1 MGENRPALASPEP
14 TAVRERCAVHTDRPS
29 VARCDSCGR
38 PACLSCAVPFRG
50 RILCQEC
57 ASRELGAPPPAEP
70 VVPRPSRRLDVI
82 VAAVLAVGVIGTV
95 APWHRAGPLT
105 GMLSAWRPGPQPW
118 PLLASIT
125 LVAALPAAGWLLLSA
140 SRARPATVAL
150 TLLAAISAAATAVAL
165 AAAPDYTSPTA
176 APFVVLATATL
187 AASLGVVRWRRVSG

>member
-1 MGENRPALASPEP
+1 MGSPEP
-14 TAVRERCAVHTDRPS
+14 TAVRERCTVHTDRPS

-70 VVPRPSRRLDVI
+70 ILPRPSRRLDVV
-82 VAAVLAVGVIGTV
+82 VAVVLAIGVVGTV

-118 PLLASIT
+118 PLLASLT
-125 LVAALPAAGWLLLSA
+125 LVAALPPVGVLLLSA
-140 SRARPATVAL
+140 SRARPATMAFTV
-150 TLLAAISAAATAVAL
+150 LAGVSAAAAGVAL

-176 APFVVLATATL
+176 APFVVLASAAL
-187 AASLGVVRWRRVSG
+187 AAVLGVVRWRRVSS